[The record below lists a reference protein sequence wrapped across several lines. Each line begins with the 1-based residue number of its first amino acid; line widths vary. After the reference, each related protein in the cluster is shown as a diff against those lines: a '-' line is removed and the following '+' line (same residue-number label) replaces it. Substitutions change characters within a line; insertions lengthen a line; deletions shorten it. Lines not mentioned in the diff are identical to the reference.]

1 MSRPYFSSSFGGGN
15 NWSFIHPKGWTTQM
29 APSNAVPPQSTPAP
43 ISEYVGL
50 RALGMKPTKE
60 LPCLAPAIALLST
73 TSSPLSSC
81 RAHKLPHV
89 FAKPVDSCAVF
100 RSLSFFR
107 AYLFPRC
114 RRLLA
119 APVQMLTYFLQ
130 NFLASNHRTPSAA
143 TREEIGKVRRSE
155 RASEH
160 SSRSKGH
167 TRVGLQPPHNSWTYP
182 WTICLPGKKS
192 SSCIVCNFFGS
203 LIFLQLNFKFQ
214 NRHYQNCRLVILL
227 PFRGLRIVLWG
238 IEV

>member
-1 MSRPYFSSSFGGGN
+1 
-15 NWSFIHPKGWTTQM
+15 M

-100 RSLSFFR
+100 LSLSFFR
-107 AYLFPRC
+107 AYLFPRR

-119 APVQMLTYFLQ
+119 APVQMLTYFLLT
-130 NFLASNHRTPSAA
+130 FLASNHRTPSAA
-143 TREEIGKVRRSE
+143 TEEKKSEKSVGASE

-182 WTICLPGKKS
+182 GKKVLRPLFATFLEVLFS
-192 SSCIVCNFFGS
+192 SS
-203 LIFLQLNFKFQ
+203 
-214 NRHYQNCRLVILL
+214 
-227 PFRGLRIVLWG
+227 
-238 IEV
+238 